1 MPREWDDSLSL
12 PPFVR
17 HIVIRE
23 IVSEI
28 NAEGGNLKGAAG
40 WRKGGR
46 GTTAPLIRERPFPL
60 EKLSARSSGRRDGGR
75 VKRMEKMGVSSF
87 PEVKT

>member
-1 MPREWDDSLSL
+1 MTYPEGEGERERPAQTELIHNCRFLGCSAIMPREWDDSLSL

-28 NAEGGNLKGAAG
+28 NAEGGNLKGAAE
-40 WRKGGR
+40 RDHC
-46 GTTAPLIRERPFPL
+46 TAD
-60 EKLSARSSGRRDGGR
+60 S
-75 VKRMEKMGVSSF
+75 
-87 PEVKT
+87 